1 MRWIGQHIYDQ
12 ISRFRNDVYLE
23 DLSLTTET
31 SVLVVDSSGK
41 VSKST
46 TLADDIIESEID
58 TLAGLTSFGSAGAT
72 TNIAAGDVTM
82 YNPVDN
88 GNPTISLGSVVE
100 DRFEIVST
108 YNSNAQTLDSVSFNS
123 YTTSTTTNDGRYIFR
138 VDEVLLMA
146 LLDAG
151 ATVYGSVTADADG
164 AAITSQNTTA
174 SSATEGGKLVLQSDD
189 GAAMAND
196 HRLGV
201 IEFKGAEDA
210 NNTRS
215 IGARI
220 QAICRDT
227 WDGSNNDA
235 DLEFYTTKATTESKV
250 LTLDADGLA
259 TFTGQVHV
267 EGTRNLTIT
276 NTGASGATAGGSL
289 SLRADDD
296 AEMANN
302 DRLGVIEFQGREI
315 GEGAV
320 GYDASGNHQTGA
332 KIQAVCEA
340 AWTHSENGTRLE
352 FYTMD
357 GNAASELSLT
367 LDSDLLATFAGAV
380 TVTGALSGTLATVSQ
395 PNITG
400 VGTIGTGVWQG
411 TTIKTAYIGDDQIT
425 EDKLADTLLAEIDA
439 NTAKATN
446 VTTNLTAT
454 THASQITINSSDGT
468 NVIVAEASG
477 SIAGVMS
484 VTHHDKLDAIEASAT
499 ADQSKSDIDG
509 LAITTVGTIDTGEW
523 NGTAIASDQQK
534 HLMHYDFKGYAIGDG
549 TNYEIPVHAH
559 DNNAPFEHNT
569 NTGSAGTNALSVQN
583 QIRTVGSVMPR
594 GGTLKKWTGWATGE
608 SPASTSGTITIG
620 LFRLPPAN
628 DSSSTVSPVLLDAI
642 TFESAGNGTSFAIEQ
657 TSFTVATVV
666 AGDIV
671 FSGVK
676 TENSGQD
683 VYFTSTLEIE
693 F

>member
-1 MRWIGQHIYDQ
+1 MKWIGQQIYDLA
-12 ISRFRNDVYLE
+12 SRFRNDVYLE

-400 VGTIGTGVWQG
+400 VGTIGTGVWNG
-411 TTIKTAYIGDDQIT
+411 TAVASAYLD
-425 EDKLADTLLAEIDA
+425 ADTAHLTTDQTFTGVKTFDQAINKKSLHFIYTMNKFTASTANETYFSLGDGDRDVGKGSEDGIGVVGIVPCDGVLKHVIINTSSNLSGKTWEFKVYRIPSGTGYTSEILIATVASNAGPAA
-439 NTAKATN
+439 NTNKKISF
-446 VTTNLTAT
+446 V
-454 THASQITINSSDGT
+454 
-468 NVIVAEASG
+468 
-477 SIAGVMS
+477 
-484 VTHHDKLDAIEASAT
+484 SAT
-499 ADQSKSDIDG
+499 ADTNV
-509 LAITTVGTIDTGEW
+509 ITYETGY
-523 NGTAIASDQQK
+523 NATTMFTA
-534 HLMHYDFKGYAIGDG
+534 GD
-549 TNYEIPVHAH
+549 
-559 DNNAPFEHNT
+559 
-569 NTGSAGTNALSVQN
+569 
-583 QIRTVGSVMPR
+583 R
-594 GGTLKKWTGWATGE
+594 
-608 SPASTSGTITIG
+608 
-620 LFRLPPAN
+620 
-628 DSSSTVSPVLLDAI
+628 VLLSLESNSDA
-642 TFESAGNGTSFAIEQ
+642 AGNPKINTTLCFEL
-657 TSFTVATVV
+657 
-666 AGDIV
+666 D
-671 FSGVK
+671 
-676 TENSGQD
+676 E
-683 VYFTSTLEIE
+683 STI
-693 F
+693 